1 MKCNSAFENM
11 EKAISYANENANENV
26 KFYLSVDRKSFI
38 GDGKFDISIIVDN
51 NLCES
56 EKIEVFEAY
65 SAEELKKFL
74 KCTKNIVAAD
84 NDFNHEIGLVND

>member
-11 EKAISYANENANENV
+11 VKAISYADNHANEYV

-38 GDGKFDISIIVDN
+38 DDRFYVSIIVDN

-56 EKIEVFEAY
+56 EKIEVFEDY
-65 SAEELKKFL
+65 SVEELKKL
-74 KCTKNIVAAD
+74 LRCTKNIVAAD
-84 NDFNHEIGLVND
+84 NDFNHEIGLI